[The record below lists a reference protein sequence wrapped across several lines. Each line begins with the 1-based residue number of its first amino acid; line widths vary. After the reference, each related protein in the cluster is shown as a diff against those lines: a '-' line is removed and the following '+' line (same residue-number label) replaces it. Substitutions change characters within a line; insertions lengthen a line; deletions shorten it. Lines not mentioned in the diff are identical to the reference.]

1 MDDIESF
8 DIITLPDELLSRVL
22 CLFEASNCSESLSP
36 IRYRT
41 FSDKVFI
48 ITDNGINGILFEYL
62 KKRKNNNND
71 IYEIACLFSKVNNI
85 EQLYTSLCISVSR
98 SFFWYC

>member
-48 ITDNGINGILFEYL
+48 ITDSGINGILFEYL
-62 KKRKNNNND
+62 KREKITTTIFMKLPV
-71 IYEIACLFSKVNNI
+71 YFQK
-85 EQLYTSLCISVSR
+85 
-98 SFFWYC
+98 